1 LQITQTLS
9 GHLDTSG
16 SEELF
21 HFTEEEYDEVMTA
34 PVEDEWTGY
43 SEWSE
48 ALEQSAFDAD
58 LERRATVMTPNGA
71 ILLKRE
77 CSHSDCEFSRCKR
90 SIRIEGVEI

>member
-1 LQITQTLS
+1 M
-9 GHLDTSG
+9 TSISKFDSEIH

-21 HFTEEEYDEVMTA
+21 PFTEEEYSEVMAA
-34 PVEDEWTGY
+34 PVEDEWAGY

-71 ILLKRE
+71 MLLKRE
-77 CSHSDCEFSRCKR
+77 CSHKDCGSTCKR
-90 SIRIEGVEI
+90 DTRIGGISI